1 LHTNRYLD
9 TVRYVATVADRHCFL
24 FADLVGFTTLTAN
37 DGDDRA
43 AEVAVGFF
51 ATVRELLPAHHA
63 EEVKTLGDGVMLRCS
78 DPVLATRLGLAIVDR
93 HEDGSAPPVRVG
105 IHSGPAVRR
114 GDDWY
119 GMTVNVAARLCSA
132 AGGGEV
138 LVSATTAEA
147 CGGDLAG
154 LRFGDRRLHWLKNV
168 DDPVPAHPVQ
178 AVERRPA
185 SIWCDGRSRRATPWR
200 SGTGRGRA
208 RIQGA
213 TT

>member
-1 LHTNRYLD
+1 MNS
-9 TVRYVATVADRHCFL
+9 VAERHSFL
-24 FADLVGFTTLTAN
+24 FADLVGFTTLTAE

-51 ATVRELLPAHHA
+51 ATVRELLPAHA
-63 EEVKTLGDGVMLRCS
+63 ADEVKTLGDGVMLRCD
-78 DPVLATRLGLAIVDR
+78 DPLLAARLGLAIVAE
-93 HEDGSAPPVRVG
+93 HERRDAPPVRVG
-105 IHSGPAVRR
+105 IHTGPAVRR

-138 LVSATTAEA
+138 LVSAATVEA
-147 CGGDLAG
+147 VGDPGGGLA
-154 LRFGDRRLHWLKNV
+154 FGERRLHWLKNV
-168 DDPVPAHPVQ
+168 NDPVPAHPVL
-178 AVERRPA
+178 AVERRVVP
-185 SIWCDGRSRRATPWR
+185 WCDGRERRAVAAWR
-200 SGTGRGRA
+200 GGRERGRA